1 MQVTD
6 IMNDDKLLVQKF
18 QQGDKDAFDEL
29 VKKYQDKI
37 YRLCYHFTEN
47 VKDALD
53 LSQEVFLRAFR
64 SLNEFREN
72 ANFYTWLYRITQNLC
87 IDYTRHKKVI
97 SDFEIRYLNDIPS
110 DSLHSFPYKQVEVK
124 ELGNEVSKALNK
136 LSSKMKSMFIL
147 RYYEGLDYKSI
158 SEILGCRVSAVKGSL
173 FQGKRTLKKI
183 LSPYLKDELETSVN
197 TYNSH

>member
-1 MQVTD
+1 MQMTETT
-6 IMNDDKLLVQKF
+6 NDDKLLVKKF
-18 QQGDKDAFDEL
+18 QQGNKDAFDEL

-47 VKDALD
+47 IEDALD

-64 SLNEFREN
+64 SLNEFKEN
-72 ANFYTWLYRITQNLC
+72 ANFYTWLYRIAQNLC

-97 SDFEIRYLNDIPS
+97 SEFETKDLGNVIS
-110 DSLHSFPYKQVEVK
+110 DSLNSFPYKQI
-124 ELGNEVSKALNK
+124 ELRELENEVSKALDK
-136 LSSKMKSMFIL
+136 LSSKTKSMFIL

-158 SEILGCRVSAVKGSL
+158 SEILGCRISAVKGGL

-183 LSPYLKDELETSVN
+183 LSPYLKDELKTSVN
-197 TYNSH
+197 TYDS

>member
-1 MQVTD
+1 MQITD
-6 IMNDDKLLVQKF
+6 GINDDKLLVQRF

-47 VKDALD
+47 IEDALD
-53 LSQEVFLRAFR
+53 LSQEIFLRAFR
-64 SLNEFREN
+64 SLDEFKEN
-72 ANFYTWLYRITQNLC
+72 ANFYTWLYRIAQNLC

-97 SDFEIRYLNDIPS
+97 TDFELRYSEDISS
-110 DSLHSFPYKQVEVK
+110 DGPNSLPYKQIEVK
-124 ELGNEVSKALNK
+124 ELENEISKALNK
-136 LSSKMKSMFIL
+136 LSSKTKSVFIL

-158 SEILGCRVSAVKGSL
+158 SEILGCRISSVKGSL

-183 LSPYLKDELETSVN
+183 LLPYLEDELKTSIN
-197 TYNSH
+197 TQNSN